1 MKNVILGDGITGYI
15 IAACLNYNNEDF
27 VIYGD
32 GNYKAPSILLLKYKN
47 DEERDKFF
55 HIFEIPITEENIS
68 EYTLGVNVG
77 FTNDYCLSV
86 YNKPN
91 QIMIDNYLAKQER
104 SKNSSSM
111 SNSDTSFLAIDLKK
125 VYKLLQER
133 YKNKFIEDDISIENI
148 KSKYNKDVTIY
159 NTIFKT
165 EANNFEPSIEY
176 ICVCHNDTKGYH
188 YVYDCNKNSNIK
200 RLTPLTTEYFE
211 KPGYYD
217 FIIKNY
223 YEEPKIYSTC
233 NIKSNVTWIDISR
246 NATKTQLK
254 QEDIINY
261 LVKDE

>member
-15 IAACLNYNNEDF
+15 IASCLNYNNEDF

-32 GNYKAPSILLLKYKN
+32 GNYRPPAILLLKYKN

-55 HIFEIPITEENIS
+55 HIFEIPINDENIS
-68 EYTLGVNVG
+68 KYTVGVKVG
-77 FTNDYCLSV
+77 FTNDHCLSILD
-86 YNKPN
+86 KPTD
-91 QIMIDNYLAKQER
+91 IMIDNYLAKQER
-104 SKNSSSM
+104 TRTSSSM
-111 SNSDTSFLAIDLKK
+111 SNADTSFLAIDLKR
-125 VYKLLQER
+125 VYTLLKDK
-133 YKNKFIEDDISIENI
+133 YKNKFIEDDISIDNI
-148 KSKYNKDVTIY
+148 KSKYNKNVTIY

-176 ICVCHNDTKGYH
+176 ICTDHNDTKGFH
-188 YVYDCNKNSNIK
+188 YIYDCNKNSRIK
-200 RLTPLTTEYFE
+200 RITPMTTEYFSS
-211 KPGYYD
+211 PGYYD

-223 YEEPKIYSTC
+223 YEEPRIYSTC